1 MVTTDK
7 VKLAQLE
14 TICEKFNVP
23 FEIIGKVN
31 ADTSIKVNEQ
41 IFGNIEDFQ
50 KISHD
55 VINP

>member
-1 MVTTDK
+1 M
-7 VKLAQLE
+7 KLAQVE

-31 ADTSIKVNEQ
+31 ADTSIRVNEQ
-41 IFGNIEDFQ
+41 IFGNIEDFR
-50 KISHD
+50 KTSND